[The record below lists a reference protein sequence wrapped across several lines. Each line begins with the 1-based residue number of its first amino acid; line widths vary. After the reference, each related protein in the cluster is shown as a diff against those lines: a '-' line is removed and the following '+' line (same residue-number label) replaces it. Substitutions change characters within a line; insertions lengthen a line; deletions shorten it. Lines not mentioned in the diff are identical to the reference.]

1 MSLFTN
7 FNLSEAKTSIPII
20 AADHKCKV
28 RLAGVK
34 GKSSEKG
41 DSLSFQYD
49 LLEPAPTGDGGRVEP
64 GFPLFD
70 NVTFY
75 DKNTPQGEI
84 PARSITKL
92 GKIIDALLGTG
103 DNGNKAGKPAR
114 PAIGAGVNSIEEL
127 AAAFT
132 EALLARE
139 MFVKVRVKTGDFEGN
154 EVASYIN
161 PADLKA

>member
-20 AADHKCKV
+20 AEGHRCKV

-34 GKSSEKG
+34 GTTNEKG
-41 DSLSFQYD
+41 SRLSFQFD
-49 LLEPAPTGDGGRVEP
+49 LLEPAPTTDNSRVEP
-64 GFPLFD
+64 GFPLFTGA
-70 NVTFY
+70 TFY
-75 DKNTPQGEI
+75 DKNTPADEI
-84 PARSITKL
+84 PARTKTLL
-92 GKIIDALLGTG
+92 GKITDACLGTG
-103 DNGNKAGKPAR
+103 DVGNKEGKPAR
-114 PAIGAGVNSIEEL
+114 PAIGANAQSIEEL

-139 MFVKVRVKTGDFEGN
+139 LFVKVRVKTGEFEGN
-154 EVASYIN
+154 EITTYTN